1 MSRSSL
7 FHWWKVGV
15 IALTVLLLGA
25 AVVTRPTEEV
35 RTALLFAALVLVAAF
50 LRIEMGDASIG
61 FEAAIVFGA
70 IVIFHSPAVALVS
83 VLIGAG
89 AHATYRSLKA
99 RSEGDRFWHLEP
111 FYNAAQLALSY
122 SIVGLL
128 YSLAVAQDAK
138 PAAKMAGFTLLLV
151 GYVGVHLLFVSIRRY
166 FEEDAAPI
174 DVRRILFLEGKTLL
188 FVTPVVAIEVM
199 LYATWGIAG
208 FAIAFVPVLILAY
221 VMRSNV
227 ESSQQNVELLRRN
240 RELAI
245 LTESSTQI
253 LSAETDHETL
263 RRLMSLLSKLA
274 RMKACAVVTWESNP
288 DVPGTV
294 YRFGECMP
302 TDQEIMRWVD
312 SAGFAQSAPSRAFV
326 FQSDMRKFPLSG
338 GSAIQVLIGIQT
350 PEVIYGILL
359 FETEDLSILKA
370 GSLNLLT
377 LLVNQ
382 TALSLQDQLLR
393 REMREKTIQLESHA
407 ATMTTILAVSN
418 SLIGQFEIDAALTR
432 IAQAIRK
439 ALGFENV
446 VFALHDPRRNEYVR
460 RAHAGMDDVWDDV
473 RKRAV
478 SPSEIAAFFN
488 PEFRASNS
496 YFVSHTAL
504 RKSEHDFFVR
514 PEDADDG
521 FLKPDEWHEND
532 LLLVPLMRGEE
543 MLGFLSVREPHDRR
557 IPNLE
562 KVQTLEIFA
571 TQAVT
576 ALQSSRQ
583 YEEIKRLT
591 FIDALTPAYN
601 HRFFQE
607 ALSKEIH
614 RHSRTGHEMALAMLD
629 IDNFKKIN
637 DTFGHPVGDEILKG
651 LVEELMTNARD
662 SDVVARYGGE
672 EFAIIFPDTPSQS
685 ARDAANRLREIVER
699 REFPLPTLDR
709 TLLVTVSIGVALYP
723 QDGITSADLIS
734 RADTALYWAKKHGKN
749 QVAMAAELERN
760 GDTVAS

>member
-1 MSRSSL
+1 MSRSTL
-7 FHWWKVGV
+7 FRTWKAGLIVLSV
-15 IALTVLLLGA
+15 VLLLA
-25 AVVTRPTEEV
+25 ALILRPAAEL
-35 RTALLFAALVLVAAF
+35 RTALVLAALVLVAAF
-50 LRIEMGDASIG
+50 LRIDAGGASIG
-61 FEAAIVFGA
+61 FEAAVVFGA
-70 IVIFHSPAVALVS
+70 IVIFHSPAVALMC
-83 VLIGAG
+83 VLLGAG
-89 AHATYRSLKA
+89 VHAAVQVYQA
-99 RSEGDRFWHLEP
+99 RAWQLEP

-122 SIVGLL
+122 AIVGLL
-128 YSLAVAQDAK
+128 YSLAVEANARTSS
-138 PAAKMAGFTLLLV
+138 KMAGFTLLLV
-151 GYVGVHLLFVSIRRY
+151 GYIAVHLLFVSVRRY
-166 FEEDAAPI
+166 FEGNASPI
-174 DVRRILFLEGKTLL
+174 DFRRILLLEGKTLL
-188 FVTPVVAIEVM
+188 FVTPVVIIEAM
-199 LYATWGIAG
+199 LYPAWGIAG
-208 FAIAFVPVLILAY
+208 FAIAFIPVLVVAY
-221 VMRSNV
+221 SMRN
-227 ESSQQNVELLRRN
+227 EAEAAQQNVELLRRN

-274 RMKACAVVTWESNP
+274 RMKACAVVTWEANP
-288 DVPGTV
+288 DVAGTV

-302 TDQEIMRWVD
+302 TDQEILRWVD
-312 SAGFAQSAPSRAFV
+312 SAGFAQSAPSRAFI

-407 ATMTTILAVSN
+407 ATMTTILEVSN
-418 SLIGQFEIDAALTR
+418 TLIGQFEIDAALTR
-432 IAQAIRK
+432 IAHAIRK

-446 VFALHDPRRNEYVR
+446 VFALHDPRKDEYVR
-460 RAHAGMDDVWDDV
+460 RAQAGMDDVWEEV
-473 RKRAV
+473 RKKHV
-478 SPSEIAAFFN
+478 SSSEIAPYFN
-488 PEFRASNS
+488 PEFHVSNS

-504 RKSEHDFFVR
+504 RKSETDFFVR

-532 LLLVPLMRGEE
+532 LLLVPLMRGDQ
-543 MLGFLSVREPHDRR
+543 MIGYLSVREPHDRR
-557 IPNLE
+557 IPSVE
-562 KVQTLEIFA
+562 KVQTLEVFA

-576 ALQSSRQ
+576 ALQSARQ
-583 YEEIKRLT
+583 YDEIKRLT

-607 ALSKEIH
+607 ALSKEIN

-637 DTFGHPVGDEILKG
+637 DSFGHPVGDEILKG

-672 EFAIIFPDTPSQS
+672 EFAIIFPDTPAAFAS
-685 ARDAANRLREIVER
+685 DAANRLREIVAR
-699 REFPLPTLDR
+699 RVFPLQQLDKTLHI
-709 TLLVTVSIGVALYP
+709 TVSIGVAVYP
-723 QDGITSADLIS
+723 RDGATAADLIS
-734 RADTALYWAKKHGKN
+734 RADTALYFAKKNGKN
-749 QVAMAAELERN
+749 QVAMAVDVDAEE
-760 GDTVAS
+760 AM

>member
-1 MSRSSL
+1 MSRPSL
-7 FHWWKVGV
+7 FRAWKIGLIV
-15 IALTVLLLGA
+15 LSLVLLAA
-25 AVVTRPTEEV
+25 AVVLRPGAEL
-35 RTALLFAALVLVAAF
+35 RTSLVLAALVLVAAF
-50 LRIEMGDASIG
+50 LRIDAGDASIG
-61 FEAAIVFGA
+61 FEAAVVFGA
-70 IVIFHSPAVALVS
+70 VVVFHSPAVALVC
-83 VLIGAG
+83 VLLGAG
-89 AHATYRSLKA
+89 AHAAYQVYTSRV
-99 RSEGDRFWHLEP
+99 WQLEP
-111 FYNAAQLALSY
+111 FYNASQLALSY
-122 SIVGLL
+122 AIVGLL
-128 YSLAVAQDAK
+128 YSVAVEEDAR
-138 PAAKMAGFTLLLV
+138 ASSKMAGFTLLLV
-151 GYVGVHLLFVSIRRY
+151 GYVAVHLLFVSVRRY
-166 FEEDAAPI
+166 FEGDASPI
-174 DVRRILFLEGKTLL
+174 DFRRILLLEGKTLL
-188 FVTPVVAIEVM
+188 FVTPVVVIEAM

-208 FAIAFVPVLILAY
+208 FAIAFIPVLVVAY
-221 VMRSNV
+221 SMRN
-227 ESSQQNVELLRRN
+227 ESEAAQQNVELLRRN

-274 RMKACAVVTWESNP
+274 RMKACAVVTWEANP
-288 DVPGTV
+288 DVAGTV

-312 SAGFAQSAPSRAFV
+312 SAGFAQSAPSRAFI

-407 ATMTTILAVSN
+407 ATMSTILEVSN

-432 IAQAIRK
+432 IAHAIRK

-446 VFALHDPRRNEYVR
+446 VFALHDARRDEYVR
-460 RAHAGMDDVWDDV
+460 RAQAGMDDVWEEV
-473 RKRAV
+473 RKKHV
-478 SPSEIAAFFN
+478 SPAEIAPYFN
-488 PEFRASNS
+488 PEFRVSNS

-504 RKSEHDFFVR
+504 RKSEHDFFVH

-532 LLLVPLMRGEE
+532 LLLVPLMRGEQ
-543 MLGFLSVREPHDRR
+543 MIGYLSVREPHDRR
-557 IPNLE
+557 IPSVE
-562 KVQTLEIFA
+562 KVQTLEVFA

-576 ALQSSRQ
+576 ALQSARQ
-583 YEEIKRLT
+583 YDEIKRLT

-607 ALSKEIH
+607 ALSKELN
-614 RHSRTGHEMALAMLD
+614 RHARTGHELALAMLD

-672 EFAIIFPDTPSQS
+672 EFAIIFPDTPAAS
-685 ARDAANRLREIVER
+685 ASDAANRMREIVAR
-699 REFPLPTLDR
+699 RVFPLQQLDKTLHI
-709 TLLVTVSIGVALYP
+709 TVSIGVAVYP
-723 QDGITSADLIS
+723 RDGATPADLIS
-734 RADTALYWAKKHGKN
+734 RADTALYWAKKNGKN
-749 QVAMAAELERN
+749 QVAMAVDVEAE
-760 GDTVAS
+760 AAM

>member
-1 MSRSSL
+1 MSRASL

-15 IALTVLLLGA
+15 IALTVVLLAGA
-25 AVVTRPTEEV
+25 LAMRPGQELQ
-35 RTALLFAALVLVAAF
+35 TALVFAALVLVAAF
-50 LRIEMGDASIG
+50 LRIETGDASIG
-61 FEAAIVFGA
+61 FEAAVVFGA
-70 IVIFHSPAVALVS
+70 VVIFHSPAVALVS
-83 VLIGAG
+83 VFVGAS
-89 AHATYRSLKA
+89 AHAAYRALTE
-99 RSEGDRFWHLEP
+99 RQWRLEP

-128 YSLAVAQDAK
+128 YSVAVANDAK

-151 GYVGVHLLFVSIRRY
+151 GYVGVHLLFVSVRRY
-166 FEEDAAPI
+166 FEEEASPI
-174 DVRRILFLEGKTLL
+174 DVRRILLLEGKTLL

-221 VMRSNV
+221 VMRANV
-227 ESSQQNVELLRRN
+227 ESSQQNVELVRRN

-393 REMREKTIQLESHA
+393 REMREKTMQLESHA
-407 ATMTTILAVSN
+407 ATMTTILEVSN

-460 RAHAGMDDVWDDV
+460 RAQAGMDDVWDDV
-473 RKRAV
+473 RKRHV
-478 SPSEIAAFFN
+478 PPSEIAAFFN

-576 ALQSSRQ
+576 ALQSARQ

-591 FIDALTPAYN
+591 FIDALTPAFN
-601 HRFFQE
+601 HRYFQE

-629 IDNFKKIN
+629 LDNFKKVN
-637 DTFGHPVGDEILKG
+637 DTFGHPIGDEILKG

-672 EFAIIFPDTPSQS
+672 EFAIIFPDTPASS

-699 REFPLPTLDR
+699 REFPLPGLNR
-709 TLLVTVSIGVALYP
+709 TLFVTVSIGVAVYP
-723 QDGITSADLIS
+723 HDGLTPADLIS

-749 QVAMAAELERN
+749 QVAIASEIESS

>member
-1 MSRSSL
+1 MFR
-7 FHWWKVGV
+7 WWKAGLIVLS
-15 IALTVLLLGA
+15 IALVA
-25 AVVTRPTEEV
+25 FAIATRPAAELH
-35 RTALLFAALVLVAAF
+35 TALVLAALVLVATF
-50 LRIEMGDASIG
+50 LRIDAGDAPIG
-61 FEAAIVFGA
+61 FEAAVVFGA
-70 IVIFHSPAVALVS
+70 IVVFHSPAVALVS
-83 VLIGAG
+83 VLVGVG
-89 AHATYRSLKA
+89 AHAAYLSYSRRAWQLDA
-99 RSEGDRFWHLEP
+99 FH
-111 FYNAAQLALSY
+111 NAAQLAVSY
-122 SIVGLL
+122 WIVGLL
-128 YSLAVAQDAK
+128 YSIAVDASAR
-138 PAAKMAGFTLLLV
+138 PAAKMAGFTMLLV
-151 GYVGVHLLFVSIRRY
+151 GYIAVHLLFVSVRRY
-166 FEEDAAPI
+166 FEEDASPI
-174 DVRRILFLEGKTLL
+174 DLRRILLLEGKTLL
-188 FVTPVVAIEVM
+188 FVTPVVVIEAM

-208 FAIAFVPVLILAY
+208 FAIAFVPVLIVAY
-221 VMRSNV
+221 AMRN
-227 ESSQQNVELLRRN
+227 EAEAAQQNVELVRRN

-274 RMKACAVVTWESNP
+274 RMKACAVVTWEANP
-288 DVPGTV
+288 DVAGTV
-294 YRFGECMP
+294 YRFGECLP
-302 TDQEIMRWVD
+302 TDQEILRWVD

-370 GSLNLLT
+370 GSINMLT

-393 REMREKTIQLESHA
+393 REMHEKTIQLESHA
-407 ATMTTILAVSN
+407 ATMSTILEVSN

-432 IAQAIRK
+432 IAHAIRK

-446 VFALHDPRRNEYVR
+446 VFALRDARREEYVR
-460 RAHAGMDDVWDDV
+460 RAHAGLDDVWEEV
-473 RKRAV
+473 RKKHVTEA
-478 SPSEIAAFFN
+478 EIAAFFN
-488 PEFRASNS
+488 PEFHVSNS

-504 RKSEHDFFVR
+504 RKTEHDFFVR

-532 LLLVPLMRGEE
+532 MLLVPLMRGGQ
-543 MLGFLSVREPHDRR
+543 MLGYLSVREPHDRR
-557 IPNLE
+557 IPSIE
-562 KVQTLEIFA
+562 KVQTLEVFA

-576 ALQSSRQ
+576 ALQSARQ

-607 ALSKEIH
+607 ALAKEIS
-614 RHSRTGHEMALAMLD
+614 RHSRTGHELGLAMLD

-637 DTFGHPVGDEILKG
+637 DTYGHPVGDEILKG

-672 EFAIIFPDTPSQS
+672 EFAIIFPDTPAQS
-685 ARDAANRLREIVER
+685 AADAANRLREIVAR
-699 REFPLPTLDR
+699 RVFALAAVDKTLHI
-709 TLLVTVSIGVALYP
+709 TVSIGVAVYP
-723 QDGITSADLIS
+723 RDGMTSADIIS
-734 RADTALYWAKKHGKN
+734 RADAALYFAKKSGRN
-749 QVAMAAELERN
+749 RVAVAADVNDLE
-760 GDTVAS
+760 AM